1 MLCEQRFLVAEK
13 DRTVP
18 SSDKRNRLTVCGL
31 LCLCCLLPAQGGAEQ
46 MSEAGV
52 QESSGEQVSA
62 LEERSRIERETRFQP
77 FVLTPHKPNY
87 ILPLTYNSYPNQA
100 PFDQVEDGTLEE
112 TEAKFQISIK
122 IPITNELFGD
132 SATLYAAYTNQSYWQ
147 AYNDDN
153 SRPFRETNHEPEL
166 FFAIQNDWQW
176 AGFTNRL
183 IFFGISHQ
191 SNGQSGS
198 LSRSWNRL
206 YADFIF
212 ERGDFYLS
220 IKPWLRITAADMQD
234 DNPDIADYM
243 GNGEARLVYAA
254 KKHTVSLMLRNNLQ
268 ADNRGA
274 VELNWS
280 FPMSRRAKW
289 FIQYFDG
296 YGESLIDY
304 DARVKRLGVGIALTD
319 WL

>member
-1 MLCEQRFLVAEK
+1 MLFERKFPMVEK
-13 DRTVP
+13 GGIVLL
-18 SSDKRNRLTVCGL
+18 SDKQNRRTVCGL
-31 LCLCCLLPAQGGAEQ
+31 LCLCYLLPAQGGAEEV
-46 MSEAGV
+46 SGSRV
-52 QESSGEQVSA
+52 QDPSGDQVSA
-62 LEERSRIERETRFQP
+62 LEDRIRIERETRFQP

-100 PFDQVEDGTLEE
+100 PFDQAEDGTLEE
-112 TEAKFQISIK
+112 SEAKFQISIK
-122 IPITNELFGD
+122 IPITDELLGD
-132 SATLYAAYTNQSYWQ
+132 NATLYAAYTNQSYWQ
-147 AYNDDN
+147 AYNSDN

-166 FFAIQNDWQW
+166 FFAIQNDWRW

-191 SNGQSGS
+191 SNGQSGN

-212 ERGDFYLS
+212 DRGDFYLS
-220 IKPWLRITAADMQD
+220 IKPWLRITAPDEQD
-234 DNPDIADYM
+234 DNPDIEDYM
-243 GNGEARLVYAA
+243 GKGEARLVYAA
-254 KKHTVSLMLRNNLQ
+254 KQHTVSLMLRNNLQ
-268 ADNRGA
+268 ADSRGA

-304 DARVKRLGVGIALTD
+304 NARVKRFGIGIALTD

>member
-1 MLCEQRFLVAEK
+1 MQ
-13 DRTVP
+13 DT
-18 SSDKRNRLTVCGL
+18 
-31 LCLCCLLPAQGGAEQ
+31 
-46 MSEAGV
+46 
-52 QESSGEQVSA
+52 SGEQVSA

-87 ILPLTYNSYPNQA
+87 ILPLTYNSHPNQA
-100 PFDQVEDGTLEE
+100 PFDQAEDGSLEK

-122 IPITNELFGD
+122 IPLTDELFGD
-132 SATLYAAYTNQSYWQ
+132 SSTLYAAYTSQSYWQ
-147 AYNDDN
+147 AYNHDH

-166 FFAIQNDWQW
+166 FFAIQNDWRW
-176 AGFTNRL
+176 VGFTNRL
-183 IFFGISHQ
+183 MFFGISHQ

-220 IKPWLRITAADMQD
+220 IKPWLRITAPDEQD
-234 DNPDIADYM
+234 DNPDIEDYM
-243 GNGEARLVYAA
+243 GNGEARLVYAS
-254 KKHTVSLMLRNNLQ
+254 KKHTLSLMLRNNLQ